1 MISITQKTTNVSIIF
16 TWHINLNWSF
26 EIDSMI
32 KKRKTGRNGPL
43 VDHGQDRTVKYWNLT
58 KPKRK
63 TRYWSISDYIGP
75 KWACLDV
82 HWPRF
87 GSWTFRKN
95 DRSGLKKF
103 GPEMNGHGQDF
114 RHACLPIS
122 DANENTNLEV
132 SLTIELNNKSVMTNL
147 NSNICISHV
156 DQTNYFTWNL
166 KFRDKKTLIYIMR
179 LYHNAV
185 QRLIQVKYT

>member
-1 MISITQKTTNVSIIF
+1 
-16 TWHINLNWSF
+16 
-26 EIDSMI
+26 MI

-63 TRYWSISDYIGP
+63 TRYWS
-75 KWACLDV
+75 
-82 HWPRF
+82 
-87 GSWTFRKN
+87 
-95 DRSGLKKF
+95 GLKKI

-114 RHACLPIS
+114 RHACLPNS

-156 DQTNYFTWNL
+156 DQTNYFT
-166 KFRDKKTLIYIMR
+166 
-179 LYHNAV
+179 
-185 QRLIQVKYT
+185 